1 METNPYPFLFLY
13 MSISENLK
21 KVVDIFN
28 DHFGEDKVDLQEDF
42 ILVHFPEVTVTNEY
56 DKSVDITHLYVK
68 VPVDSTGRMSG
79 IFRMN
84 RSEYTEVQY
93 NSDYMHSHI
102 SGIPKYDLSKFLEPC
117 LGRGP
122 IRDTI
127 SSLCVSCNFDL
138 WQLFVV
144 ELDRYVHTESVKG
157 VPYRRLEN
165 IGVRSNSYKIFYH
178 VRSTSIYNSISYD
191 YDRDSIMTIIK
202 EFLRHYLNKVHTFTF
217 NSHSFMFGYSDEE
230 LHLDMSNAFIEWFNS
245 KPTEFRKD
253 NISNLSGILESYLH
267 KDGNFYSCIGNNRLN
282 LPTDE
287 IELFNFKG
295 KPVYFK
301 MIKNE
306 TVSEDNIV
314 TLINLSIYI
323 AIKTQ
328 ILTFLN
334 LIYGESIANKE
345 IEYL

>member
-1 METNPYPFLFLY
+1 
-13 MSISENLK
+13 
-21 KVVDIFN
+21 
-28 DHFGEDKVDLQEDF
+28 
-42 ILVHFPEVTVTNEY
+42 
-56 DKSVDITHLYVK
+56 
-68 VPVDSTGRMSG
+68 
-79 IFRMN
+79 
-84 RSEYTEVQY
+84 
-93 NSDYMHSHI
+93 
-102 SGIPKYDLSKFLEPC
+102 
-117 LGRGP
+117 
-122 IRDTI
+122 
-127 SSLCVSCNFDL
+127 
-138 WQLFVV
+138 
-144 ELDRYVHTESVKG
+144 
-157 VPYRRLEN
+157 
-165 IGVRSNSYKIFYH
+165 
-178 VRSTSIYNSISYD
+178 
-191 YDRDSIMTIIK
+191 
-202 EFLRHYLNKVHTFTF
+202 
-217 NSHSFMFGYSDEE
+217 MFGYSDEE

-267 KDGNFYSCIGNNRLN
+267 KDGNFYTCIGNNRLN
-282 LPTDE
+282 LPPDE

-301 MIKNE
+301 MIKNA